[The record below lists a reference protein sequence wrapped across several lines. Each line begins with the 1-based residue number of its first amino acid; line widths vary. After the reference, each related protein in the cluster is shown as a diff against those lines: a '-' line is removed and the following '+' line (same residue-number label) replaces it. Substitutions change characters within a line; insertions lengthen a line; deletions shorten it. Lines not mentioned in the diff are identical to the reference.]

1 MKLYEKYKTVFESYA
16 INTPLRIA
24 HFMSQIEH
32 ESGLVP
38 KRESLYFT
46 SIDGLRKTFYTPFK
60 NKTDSFVKSFLRN
73 SEHCANYVYA
83 NRGGNGDQASG
94 DGFKYRGG
102 GLIQNTFKNGYA
114 WLEKK
119 TGLPFVKNPDLI
131 LEEPNAV
138 IAALEFWKENGLN
151 TYADLDDLDA
161 ISDKINI
168 GRLTDKEGDSNGY
181 AHRKACLEKWK
192 TIIKHEYLKSN
203 L

>member
-1 MKLYEKYKTVFESYA
+1 MKLNEKYTTLFDRYG
-16 INTPLRIA
+16 INTPLRTA
-24 HFMSQIEH
+24 HFMAQIEH

-102 GLIQNTFKNGYA
+102 GLIQNTFKDGYR
-114 WLEKK
+114 WLTLK
-119 TGLPFVKNPDLI
+119 TGIDFTNNPDLI
-131 LEEPNAV
+131 LVESNAV

-151 TYADLDDLDA
+151 KYADLDDLDA
-161 ISDKINI
+161 VSDKINI

-181 AHRKACLEKWK
+181 AHRKECLSKWK
-192 TIIKHEYLKSN
+192 TILNYKSIAR
-203 L
+203 